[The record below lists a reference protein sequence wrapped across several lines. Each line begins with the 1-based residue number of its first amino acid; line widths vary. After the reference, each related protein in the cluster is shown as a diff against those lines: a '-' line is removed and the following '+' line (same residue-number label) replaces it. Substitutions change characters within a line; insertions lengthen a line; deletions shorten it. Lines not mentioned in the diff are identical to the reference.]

1 MLGATAHPLSTL
13 VRLVSARRL
22 VGAPLRTLITISGIA
37 LGVAS
42 VVAMTLVNDGVL
54 ASLRRG
60 VEAIAGRADLEV
72 SAGSVGLAED
82 TVERV
87 AAVAGVAHAAP
98 LLEATVTVTGPRQ
111 AAGEAL
117 LVIGL
122 DTLGDSHFADDPLE
136 GGARVDVDDPVAFL
150 NAPDSLLL
158 SRSMATRLGLRIGD
172 GVEVAT
178 AQGAKTLEIRG
189 LLPEKGL
196 TAAFGGDV
204 GVMDIF
210 AMQIAFGRVGRFD
223 RVQVALEKGTRTEQA
238 RKGIARALGGGVDVE
253 SPRTRAG
260 RQEKMLA
267 GLQAGTMIAGA
278 VALLVGMFLIYNTV
292 SIAVVDRRREI
303 GTLRAL
309 GASRGTVLGLFAGE
323 AVVLG
328 AVGGLAG
335 VALGIVLSEGL
346 LERASESV
354 SALYLRVSARDVPR
368 PAAIWPIG
376 VVLGAVAAFFAGLF
390 PARAA
395 ARVDPVETLRRGAL
409 GGAAPTRLRLQL
421 AVAGV
426 ATLLASAAVARLPAI
441 GGLPT
446 GGYAAALLVLL
457 GAALLVPAAL
467 RVLEAPMRL
476 VGGLLFGTPGR
487 LAADNLARAPLRT
500 SVTVAALMTSVA
512 MTVNVACFVESFRES
527 IEGWITTAVPADL
540 FVNSSDS
547 FIGVRNTP
555 MAPGLGDALARIRGV
570 DAVDRVRMTRVSY
583 REQTAFLLSLDKT
596 VYWRRGHPIF
606 LEGRDSPPGTLRAR
620 EEVGL
625 SENFARRWGLHA
637 GDTLAL
643 RTPKGMR
650 RYRVGAVIVDYTS
663 DTGSIVMDR
672 AAYMRDFGDDLV
684 DSFDVYLTRQG
695 RRRIGAIR
703 REILRRFGRQY
714 DLRVKTNRELRDQIL
729 AFVNQMFQIMSA
741 MEVLALLI
749 AMLGV
754 ANALIA
760 SVLDRTREIGILRA
774 IGASRGQVLRSVL
787 AEAALMGLYASLLGG
802 PTGALLGWLSVRVI
816 NTAVSGWSVP
826 FVFAW
831 VATLQTA
838 LIVTVAALVAGLWPA
853 RHATRVQPIVALR
866 AE

>member
-1 MLGATAHPLSTL
+1 MLGPTSHPFAIL
-13 VRLVSARRL
+13 VRLVSTRRL
-22 VGAPLRTLITISGIA
+22 LGAPLRTAITVSGIA

-42 VVAMTLVNDGVL
+42 VIAMTLVNDGVM

-82 TVERV
+82 VVERV
-87 AAVAGVAHAAP
+87 AAVPGVAHVAP
-98 LLEATVTVTGPRQ
+98 LLEATVTVTGPKR

-122 DTLGDSHFADDPLE
+122 DTLGDSYFADDPLE

-158 SRSMATRLGLRIGD
+158 SRSMAARLGLGLGD

-178 AQGAKTLEIRG
+178 ALGARTLRIRG
-189 LLPEKGL
+189 LLPDKGL
-196 TAAFGGDV
+196 SSAFGGDV
-204 GVMDIF
+204 GVMDVF

-223 RVQVALEKGTRTEQA
+223 RVQVALAKGVRTERAQ
-238 RKGIARALGGGVDVE
+238 KLVARALGGGVDVE
-253 SPRTRAG
+253 SPRTRAD

-309 GASRGTVLGLFAGE
+309 GASRRTVLGLFAGE
-323 AVVLG
+323 AVLLG
-328 AVGGLAG
+328 ALGGLAG
-335 VALGIVLSEGL
+335 VALGIVLSESL

-368 PAAIWPIG
+368 PSAIWPIG
-376 VVLGAVAAFFAGLF
+376 VVLGAVAALFAGLF

-409 GGAAPTRLRLQL
+409 GGAAPARLRVHL

-426 ATLLASAAVARLPAI
+426 VLVLVAAAVGKLPTV
-441 GGLPT
+441 GGLPA

-457 GAALLVPAAL
+457 GGALLVPAAL
-467 RVLEAPMRL
+467 GILEAPMRF

-512 MTVNVACFVESFRES
+512 MTVNVACFVESFRAS
-527 IEGWITTAVPADL
+527 IEGWIATAVPADL

-555 MAPGLGDALARIRGV
+555 MAPGLGDELARIRGV
-570 DAVDRVRMTRVSY
+570 EAVDRVRMARVRY
-583 REQTAFLLSLDKT
+583 RGQTAFLLSLDKA
-596 VYWRRGHPIF
+596 VYWKYGHPIF
-606 LEGRDSPPGTLRAR
+606 LEGRDSPPGSRRAR

-625 SENFARRWGLHA
+625 SENFARRWRLHV
-637 GDTLAL
+637 GDTLPL
-643 RTPKGMR
+643 RTPHGMR

-663 DTGSIVMDR
+663 DTGTIVMDR
-672 AAYMRDFGDDLV
+672 TAYVRDFGDDLV
-684 DSFDVYLTRQG
+684 DSFDVYLTPEG

-703 REILRRFGRQY
+703 REILRRFGPRY

-729 AFVNQMFQIMSA
+729 AFVNQMFQIMNA
-741 MEVLALLI
+741 MEALALLI

-787 AEAALMGLYASLLGG
+787 AEAALMGLYASILGG
-802 PTGALLGWLSVRVI
+802 PTGALLGWIAVRVI

-838 LIVTVAALVAGLWPA
+838 VIVTVAALIAGLLPA
-853 RHATRVQPIVALR
+853 RNATRVEPIVALR